1 VIVHERPQHYHSN
14 VHNPKTNYAD
24 MKDTHTITVMFDNP
38 KTDYTNMKD
47 TNTITVMFD
56 NPKTDYTNM
65 KDTNTV
71 YCDSVGVFH
80 VRVISFRI
88 VNITV
93 VVLVSFMFV

>member
-1 VIVHERPQHYHSN
+1 MTTQNAVRPRSSN
-14 VHNPKTNYAD
+14 KRNRNLLKFVHNPKTN
-24 MKDTHTITVMFDNP
+24 
-38 KTDYTNMKD
+38 YTNMKD
-47 TNTITVMFD
+47 TNTVTVMFD

-71 YCDSVGVFH
+71 TVMFEDCEHYCDSVGVFH

-93 VVLVSFMFV
+93 IVLVSFMFV